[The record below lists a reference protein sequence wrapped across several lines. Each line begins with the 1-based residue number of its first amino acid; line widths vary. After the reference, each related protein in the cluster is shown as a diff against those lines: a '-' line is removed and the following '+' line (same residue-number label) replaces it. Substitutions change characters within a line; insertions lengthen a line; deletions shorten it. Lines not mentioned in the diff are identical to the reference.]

1 MRRPCGL
8 RTAGRRFVAL
18 RRNGRRRAARPVRGG
33 RRAVPSR
40 AASLSARL
48 ELRRASTA
56 CHRVDGRSSRP
67 LAPRRTNPR
76 TRSFGEASAQRIP
89 ADSRRRRGRCPRRHP
104 RRRVGGPDGGSRP
117 ADGRRRNRGGRS
129 TRHGAQRL
137 PRLCDPDQQARRRRL
152 APAGGG
158 AAVTGWFAPRAEDL
172 LLLGLTGAGLGL
184 FIGPLLLGS
193 GFPQPVALFSALVA
207 VSALVV
213 LGVAVQTHRLS
224 TRLLA
229 VLAALVAIDATLRLV
244 IVIGLLGF
252 SPIFFLIIAGGYVM
266 GPSFGFASGALTLLL
281 SALLTAALAPWL
293 PYQML
298 AAGWV
303 GMGAGYLGRMTRRS
317 TSPGAIAVL
326 CLYGC
331 AAGFV
336 YGLLLDLWEWPLLVA
351 AGSSPLSWVPGIG
364 LAAQL
369 RRFGGFYLA
378 TSLAYDSFRAAGNL
392 VLIAI
397 LGPAVIRALDRFR
410 RRFLLYWAE
419 PGPVPEPAPGKISAD
434 VGTPA

>member
-1 MRRPCGL
+1 
-8 RTAGRRFVAL
+8 
-18 RRNGRRRAARPVRGG
+18 
-33 RRAVPSR
+33 
-40 AASLSARL
+40 
-48 ELRRASTA
+48 
-56 CHRVDGRSSRP
+56 
-67 LAPRRTNPR
+67 
-76 TRSFGEASAQRIP
+76 
-89 ADSRRRRGRCPRRHP
+89 
-104 RRRVGGPDGGSRP
+104 
-117 ADGRRRNRGGRS
+117 
-129 TRHGAQRL
+129 
-137 PRLCDPDQQARRRRL
+137 
-152 APAGGG
+152 
-158 AAVTGWFAPRAEDL
+158 
-172 LLLGLTGAGLGL
+172 LLGLTGAGLAL
-184 FIGPLLLGS
+184 FIGPLVLGPA
-193 GFPQPVALFSALVA
+193 FPQPVVLFSALVA
-207 VSALVV
+207 VAALVV
-213 LGVAVQTHRLS
+213 LGVALQTHRLS

-252 SPIFFLIIAGGYVM
+252 SPIFFLVIAGGFVM

-281 SALLTAALAPWL
+281 SALLTAGLGPWL

-303 GMGAGYLGRMTRRS
+303 GMGAGYLGRLSRRS
-317 TSPGAIAVL
+317 ASPGAIAVL

-392 VLIAI
+392 VLIAV

-410 RRFLLYWAE
+410 RRFLLDWAE